1 MRDVPQRT
9 GQKVISRC
17 AAVILAGAKCLRKES
32 ALLRFRAGRRT
43 VSRDQSIALVE
54 KDGQQLVISSVHLHP
69 PGMISGGTYMEYL
82 EPVRQAVESLAGL
95 SPDGVLQTPCLLL
108 GDYNVA
114 PEQFQQMTST
124 MEFWKQLLTCSNF
137 LVCCW

>member
-1 MRDVPQRT
+1 M
-9 GQKVISRC
+9 
-17 AAVILAGAKCLRKES
+17 ILARAKCLRKES
-32 ALLRFRAGRRT
+32 AVLRFRAGGRAGRRT

-69 PGMISGGTYMEYL
+69 PGMISGPSGPTYTEYL
-82 EPVRQAVESLAGL
+82 EPLRLAVESLAGL

-108 GDYNVA
+108 GDYNIA

-124 MEFWKQLLTCSNF
+124 VDFWKQLLTSSNS